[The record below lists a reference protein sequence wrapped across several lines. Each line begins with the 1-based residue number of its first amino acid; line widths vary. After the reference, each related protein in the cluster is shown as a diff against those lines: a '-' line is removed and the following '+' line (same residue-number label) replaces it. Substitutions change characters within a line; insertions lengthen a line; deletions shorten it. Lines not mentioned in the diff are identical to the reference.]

1 MWIIVNASTLR
12 TNGLTRQDDPI
23 EGMILI
29 PVPEG
34 FDIAATADYRWDD
47 VEEEFVL
54 DPLPPPPPTNL
65 AALKVERKAALAD
78 RRWQAETAGTTI
90 AGMPIATDERSQA
103 KIAGAALQAV
113 INPGYSV
120 QWKTG
125 AGFVTL
131 DATMVIGVAQAVRAH
146 IQACFDREAE
156 LVAEI
161 DAATT
166 TAALGDIDINAGWP
180 V

>member
-23 EGMILI
+23 EGMLLI
-29 PVPEG
+29 PAPEG

-65 AALKVERKAALAD
+65 AALKVERKAALAE
-78 RRWQAETAGTTI
+78 RRWQAETGGAVVAGI
-90 AGMPIATDERSQA
+90 PVATDVRSQSV
-103 KIAGAALQAV
+103 ITGASVAAMLDE
-113 INPGYSV
+113 NYSV
-120 QWKTG
+120 QWKTS

-131 DATMVIGVAQAVRAH
+131 NREMVIGLAQGVRQH
-146 IQACFDREAE
+146 VQACFDREAE
-156 LVAEI
+156 LVEAIE
-161 DAATT
+161 AATT
-166 TAALGDIDINAGWP
+166 TTALAEIDINTGWP
-180 V
+180 L